1 MRPGEPYEP
10 LDVDVLFDEPTVA
23 LRGPWSPPETG
34 RVAPSADDLVGRLGY
49 FLDFPGD
56 ALDPECDYERWARA
70 SPREPLRPSTRTSR
84 PTRHTPGTRAPV
96 LALLRV
102 QRLQQPA
109 RGRLGDDPARLR
121 RPRRARGARRGAESI
136 GFSSHE
142 GAERADWGDEKLEL
156 ADGVSP
162 IVYPA
167 AGSHANKFTE
177 ALYIGSSAEAGV
189 GCDDTR
195 GPHVELR
202 PNVETIPSDLEA
214 AREEFPWIAFEGRWG
229 ERQRAFFNGPT
240 GPNLK
245 TQWSEPIEWSEGWR
259 ERSYAVPTSGVLGTD
274 ATDFFCSAVETGSS
288 ALVSLLRNPQLTLL
302 ILGALLGLVVLLA
315 TRTVWRPVA
324 PLRLGRR
331 RTWGQIIAAAGRMY
345 CGVRG
350 SSSASASCSSRS
362 AP

>member
-1 MRPGEPYEP
+1 MRPPGSRMSRSTRRSLRRADRRAPRAVVP
-10 LDVDVLFDEPTVA
+10 AGTVKI
-23 LRGPWSPPETG
+23 G
-34 RVAPSADDLVGRLGY
+34 PSAEDLVGRLGTTSTSPARRST
-49 FLDFPGD
+49 PG
-56 ALDPECDYERWARA
+56 ASTSAGPAA
-70 SPREPLRPSTRTSR
+70 SPRNRS
-84 PTRHTPGTRAPV
+84 
-96 LALLRV
+96 
-102 QRLQQPA
+102 
-109 RGRLGDDPARLR
+109 GRLFARSD
-121 RPRRARGARRGAESI
+121 RRGTHPGSSLQYWLFYAFNDFNNLHEGDWEMIQPRLDARDAREALDEEPESI

-156 ADGVSP
+156 ADGVRP

-202 PNVETIPSDLEA
+202 PHVETIPSDPEA

-229 ERQRAFFNGPT
+229 ERQKAFFNGPT

-245 TQWSEPIEWSEGWR
+245 TQWNEPIEWSEGWR
-259 ERSYAVPTSGVLGTD
+259 ERSYAVPTSGVLGTG

-288 ALVSLLRNPQLTLL
+288 ALVPAPQPAADASRPGRAWRSSFFSLP
-302 ILGALLGLVVLLA
+302 
-315 TRTVWRPVA
+315 
-324 PLRLGRR
+324 GR
-331 RTWGQIIAAAGRMY
+331 
-345 CGVRG
+345 CGVLSRRSGSVAGEPGARSSPRPAGCTSGARG
-350 SSSASASCSSRS
+350 CSSASASCSSRS